1 MTLRASARADGSP
14 GAMGL
19 RLALALLVAL
29 GGALPGQRVAAAD
42 FVEWAMQAPGAVPL
56 TSLAQGDVRGARP
69 AAPALVIVASVGEL
83 ERLAAWLADPAL
95 LARLRTIDYTTTL
108 VVAALVGPR
117 PSSGHVLAI
126 QSALLDGDTVRLVVT
141 ETAPTPEQPVL
152 DVITYPYH
160 LVTVPRAV
168 LPAGPLRWELVDTAG
183 QTLAVSCGPGAS

>member
-56 TSLAQGDVRGARP
+56 TSLAQGDVRGA
-69 AAPALVIVASVGEL
+69 
-83 ERLAAWLADPAL
+83 RLAAWLADPAL